1 MSPTRRSN
9 LQNAS
14 CNRPTYQE
22 SNIIKK
28 NKVKIALDRSLLL
41 DRQRHHL
48 LAPALLLGL
57 LTGTVS
63 VFFHLSLDYGDA
75 LRNRVIEFAHLHNT
89 AGPWLLMGLAI
100 TAIFLSAALV
110 IRFSPEAS
118 GSGIPHLKAVLL
130 GLRPFRWIRVLVIK
144 FLSMLIGGSAGLMIG
159 REGPTVH
166 MGGAIGQGLANSWP
180 DKTFNDRSVLVAA
193 GGGAGLASAFN
204 SPLAG
209 LVFVLE
215 ELDSRCSSF
224 EFFAAAIACL
234 TADMVCRVVLGQY
247 PTFHLVI
254 AGTPPL
260 GMLIAF
266 LPLGIVSALLG
277 GLFNRTLQA
286 AQQLLSLS
294 LYSRVIW
301 WLILAAMIATVGWL
315 TPDLL
320 GGGQDFVN
328 GIIEGKV
335 FTLQTIMLFFVIRF
349 VVTIGSSSSG
359 ASGGIFMPV
368 LVLGALL
375 GLGVGSIIQ
384 LLFPEL
390 NVDVKLFAVVGM
402 AAYFTGVVLAPL
414 TGIVLIIEMTGNY
427 TLILPLFVAC
437 FSAQLVADWLGVVPI
452 YDALLKNSIKKSES
466 IKLTEANQG
475 T

>member
-1 MSPTRRSN
+1 M
-9 LQNAS
+9 QNSTCLFQAYEEY
-14 CNRPTYQE
+14 R
-22 SNIIKK
+22 IIKE
-28 NKVKIALDRSLLL
+28 NKLRNEHNRSLLL

-48 LAPALLLGL
+48 LAPSILLGL
-57 LTGTVS
+57 LTGAVS
-63 VFFHLSLDYGDA
+63 VFFHLSLDYGEA
-75 LRNRVIEFAHLHNT
+75 LRNQVIDFAHQQAT
-89 AGPWLLMGLAI
+89 IGPWIVMGLTT
-100 TAIFLSAALV
+100 TAVFLSTGLV

-130 GLRPFRWIRVLVIK
+130 GLQPFRWIRVLVIK
-144 FLSMLIGGSAGLMIG
+144 FVSTLIGGSAGLMVG

-166 MGGAIGQGLANSWP
+166 MGGAIGQGLANLWS
-180 DKTFNDRSVLVAA
+180 DKTFKDHSVLVAA

-215 ELDSRCSSF
+215 ELDSRCNSF

-247 PTFHLVI
+247 PTFHLDI
-254 AGTPPL
+254 TGAPPL
-260 GMLIAF
+260 NMLIAF

-277 GLFNRTLQA
+277 YLFNRTLLA
-286 AQQLLSLS
+286 AQKLISLP
-294 LYSRVIW
+294 LWPRIIW
-301 WLILAAMIATVGWL
+301 WFVLAVMVTTVGWL
-315 TPDLL
+315 APDLL
-320 GGGQDFVN
+320 GGGQGFVN

-335 FTLQTIMLFFVIRF
+335 LTLQTITLFFIIRF
-349 VVTIGSSSSG
+349 IVTIGSSSSG

-375 GLGVGSIIQ
+375 GFGVGSTIQ

-390 NVDVKLFAVVGM
+390 NVDAKLFAVVGM
-402 AAYFTGVVLAPL
+402 ASYFTGVVMAPL

-437 FSAQLVADWLGVVPI
+437 FSAQIVADWLGVVPI
-452 YDALLKNSIKKSES
+452 YEALLEKNIRKSASRELALS
-466 IKLTEANQG
+466 KG
-475 T
+475 VDS